1 MGQLD
6 SRKRIRLPA
15 TEQPL
20 PASIAQALGI
30 FVFITLGPDPMKK
43 VTALEIIRWSLLTLF
58 LYAAVTKLLSYEKF
72 KVQLGQSPL
81 LTEQAYW
88 VAWAVPALEIVIVL
102 MLAIPALQLLALYA
116 SYSLMVM
123 FTTYII
129 IITRFSPYVP
139 CSCGGVLQ
147 KLGWTEHLVF
157 NIVFVVLAA
166 IAIILHVQNIKK
178 TKSPQPMT

>member
-1 MGQLD
+1 
-6 SRKRIRLPA
+6 
-15 TEQPL
+15 
-20 PASIAQALGI
+20 
-30 FVFITLGPDPMKK
+30 
-43 VTALEIIRWSLLTLF
+43 
-58 LYAAVTKLLSYEKF
+58 
-72 KVQLGQSPL
+72 
-81 LTEQAYW
+81 
-88 VAWAVPALEIVIVL
+88 
-102 MLAIPALQLLALYA
+102 
-116 SYSLMVM
+116 M

-166 IAIILHVQNIKK
+166 TGIIFHVQNIKK

>member
-1 MGQLD
+1 
-6 SRKRIRLPA
+6 
-15 TEQPL
+15 
-20 PASIAQALGI
+20 
-30 FVFITLGPDPMKK
+30 MKK
-43 VTALEIIRWSLLTLF
+43 VTALEIIRWLLLSLF
-58 LYAAVTKLLSYEKF
+58 LYAAVTKLISYEKF

-88 VAWAVPALEIVIVL
+88 IAWAVPVIEIVIVL
-102 MLAIPALQLLALYA
+102 MLALPALQLIALYA

-123 FTTYII
+123 FTTYIV

-157 NIVFVVLAA
+157 NIVFVALAA
-166 IAIILHVQNIKK
+166 TGIILHVQHSKNLKPL
-178 TKSPQPMT
+178 SP